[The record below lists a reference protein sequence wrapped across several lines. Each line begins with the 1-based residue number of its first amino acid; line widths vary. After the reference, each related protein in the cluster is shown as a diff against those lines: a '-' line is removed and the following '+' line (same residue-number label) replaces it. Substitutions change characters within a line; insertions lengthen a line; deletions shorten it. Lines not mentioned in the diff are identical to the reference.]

1 MPGIETIE
9 LYDEEFVAVV
19 PNNHAWS
26 NKKRISSKELSNE
39 KVLLL
44 DNTHCFSTQVQE
56 ACPGLSKK
64 SEIQVGNSLETIRN
78 MVASNLGISVLP
90 KSAVALKHHNPL
102 VNVIPFEKPVPFRRV
117 ALAFR
122 KSSVKKDA
130 IDQIAQVIKGVD
142 LETFNP

>member
-1 MPGIETIE
+1 
-9 LYDEEFVAVV
+9 
-19 PNNHAWS
+19 
-26 NKKRISSKELSNE
+26 
-39 KVLLL
+39 
-44 DNTHCFSTQVQE
+44 
-56 ACPGLSKK
+56 
-64 SEIQVGNSLETIRN
+64 

-102 VNVIPFEKPVPFRRV
+102 VSVISFEKPVPFRRV